1 MALGGIFKT
10 ILSPITDLVSE
21 VVVDKDK
28 RDEIKVKLEEI
39 ADRADQRYH
48 EELMGQIEV
57 NKVEAQHASIFVAG
71 WRPFIGWTSG
81 VGVAYTFVLSPFIE
95 FIARANGFEGAMPH
109 LQTGELM
116 LLITGMLGLGGLR
129 TYEHVK
135 GVQRDSIK

>member
-28 RDEIKVKLEEI
+28 RDEINLKLREI
-39 ADRADQRYH
+39 ADRADERYH
-48 EELMGQIEV
+48 AELMAQTEV
-57 NKVEAQHASIFVAG
+57 NKIEAQHASVFVAG

-81 VGVAYTFVLSPFIE
+81 AGVAYSFVLSPFIE
-95 FIARANGFEGAMPH
+95 FLARVGGYAGEMPH

-116 LLITGMLGLGGLR
+116 LLVTGMLGLGGLR

-135 GVQRDSIK
+135 GVAREKI